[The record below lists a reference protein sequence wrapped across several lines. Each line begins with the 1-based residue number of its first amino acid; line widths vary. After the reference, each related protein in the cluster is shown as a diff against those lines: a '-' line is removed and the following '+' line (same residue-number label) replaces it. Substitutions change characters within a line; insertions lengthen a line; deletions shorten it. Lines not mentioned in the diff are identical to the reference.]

1 MARNATIGRE
11 PLRRSTA
18 PALRR
23 AKSDLEFL
31 FVRLRI
37 FHDGSLSNGAAF
49 APSGQTRAPM
59 RAYIPYPSGRHDPPG
74 NDLLHLD
81 KPRAVQES
89 HAFRGFLRL

>member
-11 PLRRSTA
+11 PLGRSTA
-18 PALRR
+18 LPAP

-59 RAYIPYPSGRHDPPG
+59 RAYIPFTRAAVTIPLG